1 MPARLLDPSRPIA
14 IAHRAGNDLSRLKEA
29 EAAGA
34 DVVEADL
41 WQRLGRLEV
50 RHLKTVGPIPVFW
63 DRWYLAN
70 PFARRPLLRELVA
83 AAAPETLLMLDLK
96 GWSNQLGP
104 AVRREMERIAP
115 GRPYAVCAQRWSML
129 EPFHAVPEAIVVHS
143 IGNRERIGQVMAHIS
158 RPGHAAVSIHQEL
171 LSPPVV
177 ARLREHA
184 AVVMAWPVNDEA
196 LLHRLYRLGVNGFST
211 DRLEIVR
218 AVGELGPLPPVASA
232 PVDPSMR

>member
-1 MPARLLDPSRPIA
+1 MPNRLLEPSRPIA
-14 IAHRAGNDLSRLKEA
+14 IAHRAGNNLARLKAA

-41 WQRLGRLEV
+41 WRRLGRLEV
-50 RHLKTVGPIPVFW
+50 RHLKTVGPIPIFW

-70 PFARRPLLRELVA
+70 PFARRPLLHELVA
-83 AAAPETLLMLDLK
+83 AAAPGTLLMLDLK
-96 GWSNQLGP
+96 GWSNHLGP
-104 AVRREMERIAP
+104 AVQREMARIAP

-143 IGNRERIGQVMAHIS
+143 IGKQERIDQVMAHIA
-158 RPGHAAVSIHQEL
+158 RPGHAAVSIHQQL
-171 LSPPVV
+171 LTPAVV

-184 AVVMAWPVNDEA
+184 AVVMSWPVNDEA
-196 LLHRLYRLGVNGFST
+196 LLQRLYGWGVNGFIT

-218 AVGELGPLPPVASA
+218 AVRELGPFPATA
-232 PVDPSMR
+232 TPSP

>member
-1 MPARLLDPSRPIA
+1 MPNRLLEPSRPIA
-14 IAHRAGNDLSRLKEA
+14 IAHRAGNDLARLKEA

-41 WQRLGRLEV
+41 WRRLGRLEV
-50 RHLKTVGPIPVFW
+50 RHLKTVGPIPIFW

-70 PFARRPLLRELVA
+70 PFARRPLLHELVA
-83 AAAPETLLMLDLK
+83 AAAPGTLLMLDLK
-96 GWSNQLGP
+96 GWSNHLGP
-104 AVRREMERIAP
+104 AVQREMARIAP

-143 IGNRERIGQVMAHIS
+143 IGKQERIDQVMAHIA
-158 RPGHAAVSIHQEL
+158 RPGHAAVSIHQQL
-171 LSPPVV
+171 LTPEVV

-184 AVVMAWPVNDEA
+184 AVVMSWPVNDEA
-196 LLHRLYRLGVNGFST
+196 LLRRLYGWGVNGFIT

-218 AVGELGPLPPVASA
+218 AVRELGPFPATA
-232 PVDPSMR
+232 TPSP